1 MLKQRL
7 LAYTKKGEKTD
18 EYKLLVKKK
27 VFLVS
32 WYR

>member
-7 LAYTKKGEKTD
+7 LAYTKKEEKAD
-18 EYKLLVKKK
+18 EYKLLVKKRG
-27 VFLVS
+27 FLVS